1 MFAALDIG
9 TNSFHLVVAKPV
21 ETGFEVIASEKEVI
35 RLGHGS
41 GDMKLLEQD
50 AIDRGI
56 AALTR
61 MRAIADV
68 HNAKLRAVATSAVRE
83 AQNKNDFIKRARKEA
98 DVDVEIISGIEEAR
112 LIHLGVRHAIA
123 IGDRPMLMSDIG
135 GGFNRIVV
143 AVGEKILLS
152 RSFKLGA
159 VRLTDRFF
167 RNRSVAPE
175 CGWWLS

>member
-21 ETGFEVIASEKEVI
+21 ETGFEVITSEKEVI

-41 GDMKLLEQD
+41 GEMKMLEQS
-50 AIDRGI
+50 AMDRGI
-56 AALTR
+56 AALKR
-61 MRAIADV
+61 MRAIADI

-83 AQNKNDFIKRARKEA
+83 AQNQNEFIKRARKEA
-98 DVDVEIISGIEEAR
+98 DVEVEIISGIEEAR

-123 IGDRPMLMSDIG
+123 LGDSRMLMCDIG
-135 GGFNRIVV
+135 GGSTEIVI
-143 AVGEKILLS
+143 ATGENISLS

-167 RNRSVAPE
+167 ATELLHPSAVGSCR
-175 CGWWLS
+175 